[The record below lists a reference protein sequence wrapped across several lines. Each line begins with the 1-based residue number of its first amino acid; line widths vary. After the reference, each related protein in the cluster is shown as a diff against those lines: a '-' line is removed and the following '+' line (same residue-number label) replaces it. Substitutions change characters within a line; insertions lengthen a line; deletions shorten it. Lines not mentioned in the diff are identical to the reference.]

1 MGEAAPFRHWQRQI
15 ESAQAYR
22 HATLRFVTASETI
35 AALTAALAAEGEAR
49 QQAEALV
56 DYYKLQIAGCG
67 ASSNPL
73 GRGRKLLDQLELQ
86 LEEAAAIVA
95 EDEIIAAPVGSWG
108 GAPLVARSAS
118 SGTESIAIVQISNRR
133 DGCSMLRLHNR

>member
-1 MGEAAPFRHWQRQI
+1 
-15 ESAQAYR
+15 
-22 HATLRFVTASETI
+22 VTASETI

-56 DYYKLQIAGCG
+56 DYYKLQIARLWREQQ
-67 ASSNPL
+67 SS

-108 GAPLVARSAS
+108 RSAA
-118 SGTESIAIVQISNRR
+118 G
-133 DGCSMLRLHNR
+133 G